1 MTDKTNGK
9 DEFGGLAE
17 SLELMTAKELE
28 LINDMN
34 DTGDMDDMGDLAD
47 LEARADLFDL
57 DTVEKELAELIGN
70 DKASW
75 VRIYELMHTVEQNRL
90 YDVAYRS
97 FTAWVNDFA
106 TKSKVHVSLLWNR
119 LKAGKMYARYE
130 ARARAAGRETTS
142 LADLSASP
150 DSLILIEKISQ
161 GNAAVADELT
171 EKVIKGDLGRADLK
185 NAWATVRADK
195 NARVRVNAH
204 DRHDASKKEQADSSG
219 AAPGNPAAMTAMTAM
234 TAKDIVLAICKQAWL
249 PNPIEKAFQKPKFRV
264 LTEFAIQTPTAHHAR
279 RIDALVLENST
290 PAEKETIAVHGIE
303 IKVSKSDL
311 LNDHKM
317 QEYCD
322 YVDYFWV
329 AVPEELLDYAQSI
342 ALPTWGILTMDE
354 TGELRVVMPARHVE
368 APWRYQTIE
377 SALMK
382 LL

>member
-1 MTDKTNGK
+1 MADRANQK

-17 SLELMTAKELE
+17 SLEMMKTKELE
-28 LINDMN
+28 LLTDLNDV
-34 DTGDMDDMGDLAD
+34 
-47 LEARADLFDL
+47 EERADLFDL

-130 ARARAAGRETTS
+130 ERARAAGRETTS
-142 LADLSASP
+142 MAELSASP

-161 GNAAVADELT
+161 GNVTVADELT

-204 DRHDASKKEQADSSG
+204 DDPKKSEKSESESEKEKEQVG
-219 AAPGNPAAMTAMTAM
+219 KGITAFA
-234 TAKDIVLAICKQAWL
+234 AKDIVLAICRQEWL
-249 PNPIEKAFQKPKFRV
+249 PNPVEKAFQKPKFRV

-317 QEYCD
+317 QEYGD
-322 YVDYFWV
+322 YVDYFWI
-329 AVPEELLDYAQSI
+329 AIPENLLEHAQSI

-354 TGELRVVMPARHVE
+354 TGELRVAVPAQYTEV
-368 APWRYQTIE
+368 PLRYQTIE